1 MKSLL
6 LTSFFLM
13 IFLSGYSQASKD
25 KVFMVDRSIKEGT
38 VVNIDNTQIIFEE
51 KINPGSKTPIRLS
64 TIWKIIYSNGFEEVF
79 NQPLPENLIINS
91 NSKEVA
97 AASSG
102 GLISK
107 ISKSESSLPLISTH
121 IGLLSPVI
129 IGPEQWTSPEDGL
142 ALRFGYGA
150 ELGFSYNPLNYLGVS
165 ISQGYTSHASYLPE
179 INRDS
184 TTVIKDQIK
193 LFTLPTTLRINIY
206 PKETLILTAGITSSG
221 LSLTGSNPEI
231 KNQRLNG
238 YTVGFGKLMPIGNSK
253 NYLEFTLD
261 YTSISA
267 EPFMFSL
274 DNEKY
279 PELENLDLVFSSIST
294 VNLKAKFVFGLKD

>member
-1 MKSLL
+1 MKSFWI
-6 LTSFFLM
+6 TSFFL
-13 IFLSGYSQASKD
+13 ILSFSGYSQEAKD
-25 KVFMVDRSIKEGT
+25 RVFMVDRSIKEGT

-51 KINPGSKTPIRLS
+51 KTSLGSKTPIRLS

-79 NQPLPENLIINS
+79 NQPLPENLIVSGNS
-91 NSKEVA
+91 SDVSSAPKE
-97 AASSG
+97 

-107 ISKSESSLPLISTH
+107 SSKNESTLPLISTH
-121 IGLLSPVI
+121 IGLLAPVI

-142 ALRFGYGA
+142 ALRFGYGG
-150 ELGFSYNPLNYLGVS
+150 ELGFSYNPFKYLGVT
-165 ISQGYTSHASYLPE
+165 ISQGYTSHASFLPE

-193 LFTLPTTLRINIY
+193 LNTLPTTLRINIY
-206 PKETLILTAGITSSG
+206 PKETLTISAGITSSG

-238 YTVGFGKLMPIGNSK
+238 YTVGLGKLMPIGNGKS
-253 NYLEFTLD
+253 YLEFTLD
-261 YTSISA
+261 YSSISA
-267 EPFMFSL
+267 DPFMFSL

-279 PELENLDLVFSSIST
+279 PELESLDLVFSSIST
-294 VNLKAKFVFGLKD
+294 VNIKAKFVFGLKD